1 MEHHSWDFVPI
12 ILFLSPLLAN
22 KICSFYYWRLFSVC
36 VVLYTTPGSTACVR
50 CQSSRVQL
58 LLRAVRKSADTHT
71 HTLFRPTGLLLVYI
85 LILL

>member
-71 HTLFRPTGLLLVYI
+71 HTHYSDPQVCCWYI
-85 LILL
+85 F